1 MSLSIILAA
10 RSRPELLRRTVD
22 TTLPNIRDIGTTLLI
37 AVDKDDPETVSVAM
51 QLEADNHRVFASVKP
66 REDSFG
72 AKYNRVLTEAPAD
85 VYLPMADYAPHITP
99 GFDTKILE
107 AASLFPDGIGVVYN
121 HMANLSFPDVNGVT
135 AKFAEK
141 MGYLYPPYFPYWFVD
156 HWVDDIAKLIGRI
169 SFADVTLDKSLR
181 PGTHDRREV
190 AWWATFYDAGVVHR
204 RNLARSI
211 VESEDF
217 IEPEWRKKL
226 LLSDYHML
234 IEGRSKMTNDSART
248 THWGKPP
255 EAVDDRYRRIKAVA
269 QGLLREWLPELE
281 AEQALRMGKSAA

>member
-1 MSLSIILAA
+1 MRLSIILAA
-10 RSRPELLRRTVD
+10 RARPELLKQTVAR
-22 TTLPNIRDIGTTLLI
+22 TLPNIHEPDTTLLI
-37 AVDKDDPETVSVAM
+37 AVDDDDPETVAAAMEFHGKDNVSV
-51 QLEADNHRVFASVKP
+51 SVKP

-72 AKYNRVLTEAPAD
+72 GKYNRVLTEAPAD
-85 VYLPMADYAPHITP
+85 VMLPMCDYAPHITP
-99 GFDTKILE
+99 GFDTRILE

-169 SFADVTLDKSLR
+169 SFADVTLDKSKR

-190 AWWATFYDAGVVHR
+190 AWWATFYNLGVVHR

-211 VESEDF
+211 VESPDF

-226 LLSDYHML
+226 LMSDYHML
-234 IEGRSKMTNDSART
+234 IEGRSKMTNDTARMT
-248 THWGKPP
+248 QWGKPP
-255 EAVDDRYRRIKAVA
+255 EAIDDRYRRIKANA

-281 AEQALRMGKSAA
+281 AEQALRLSKKVA

>member
-10 RSRPELLRRTVD
+10 RARPELLRRTIE
-22 TTLPNIRDIGTTLLI
+22 TTLPNIHEVDTTFVI
-37 AVDKDDPETVSVAM
+37 AVDDDDPETVAAAMEFHGKNNVSV
-51 QLEADNHRVFASVKP
+51 SVKP

-72 AKYNRVLTEAPAD
+72 GKYNRVLTEAPAD
-85 VYLPMADYAPHITP
+85 VFLPMADYAPHITP

-107 AASLFPDGIGVVYN
+107 AASLFPDGIGIVYN
-121 HMANLSFPDVNGVT
+121 HMANLSFPDCNGVT

-141 MGYLYPPYFPYWFVD
+141 MGYVYPPYFPYWFVD

-169 SFADVTLDKSLR
+169 SFADVTLDKSKR

-190 AWWATFYDAGVVHR
+190 AWWATFYDAGIVHR
-204 RNLARSI
+204 RKLARSI
-211 VESEDF
+211 VRSDDF

-234 IEGRSKMTNDSART
+234 IEGRSKMTNDTARIT
-248 THWGKPP
+248 QWGKPP
-255 EAVDDRYRRIKAVA
+255 EAVDDRYRRIKSQA
-269 QGLLREWLPELE
+269 QALLREWLPELE
-281 AEQALRMGKSAA
+281 AEQALRLGKVA

>member
-10 RSRPELLRRTVD
+10 RKRPELLRRTVEI
-22 TTLPNIRDIGTTLLI
+22 TLQNIREQDTKFVI
-37 AVDKDDPETVSVAM
+37 AVDDDDPETVAVA
-51 QLEADNHRVFASVKP
+51 QEFDGRDRIIVSVKP

-72 AKYNRVLTEAPAD
+72 AKYNRVLTETPDFSVA
-85 VYLPMADYAPHITP
+85 LPMADYAPHITP

-107 AASLFPDGIGVVYN
+107 AASIFPDGIGVVYN
-121 HMANLSFPDVNGVT
+121 HWANLSFTDIDGMT
-135 AKFAEK
+135 AGLVKK
-141 MGYLYPPYFPYWFVD
+141 LGYVYPPYFPYWFVD

-169 SFADVTLDKSLR
+169 SFADVWLDKSKR

-211 VESEDF
+211 IESEDF

-234 IEGRSKMTNDSART
+234 IEERSKMTNDSARQVQ
-248 THWGKPP
+248 WPKPP
-255 EAVDDRYRRIKAVA
+255 EAIDDRYLRIKDVA
-269 QGLLREWLPELE
+269 KGLLREWLPELE
-281 AEQALRMGKSAA
+281 DEQSRRLMPKVA

>member
-10 RSRPELLRRTVD
+10 RARPELLRRTIE
-22 TTLPNIRDIGTTLLI
+22 TTLPNIHEVDTTFVI
-37 AVDKDDPETVSVAM
+37 AVDDDDPETVAAAMEFHGKNNVSV
-51 QLEADNHRVFASVKP
+51 SVKP

-72 AKYNRVLTEAPAD
+72 GKYNRVLTEAPAD
-85 VYLPMADYAPHITP
+85 VFLPMADYAPHITP

-107 AASLFPDGIGVVYN
+107 AASLFPDGIGIVYN
-121 HMANLSFPDVNGVT
+121 HMANLSFPDCNGVT

-141 MGYLYPPYFPYWFVD
+141 MGYVYPPYFPYWFVD

-169 SFADVTLDKSLR
+169 SFADVTLDKSKR

-190 AWWATFYDAGVVHR
+190 AWWATFYDAGIVHR
-204 RNLARSI
+204 RKLARSI
-211 VESEDF
+211 VESDDF

-234 IEGRSKMTNDSART
+234 IEGRSKMTNDTARIT
-248 THWGKPP
+248 QWGKPP
-255 EAVDDRYRRIKAVA
+255 EAVDDRYRRIKSQA
-269 QGLLREWLPELE
+269 QALLREWLPELE
-281 AEQALRMGKSAA
+281 AEQALRLGKVA

>member
-1 MSLSIILAA
+1 MKLSICLAA
-10 RSRPELLRRTVD
+10 RKRPELLLRTIE
-22 TTLPNIRDIGTTLLI
+22 TTLQNIRESDTKFVVAIDLDDEETSI
-37 AVDKDDPETVSVAM
+37 AAM
-51 QLEADNHRVFASVKP
+51 QFDGRDNVEVNIRP

-72 AKYNRVLTEAPAD
+72 EKYNRVLEIAPAD
-85 VYLPMADYAPHITP
+85 VYLPMADYAPHVTP

-107 AASLFPDGIGVVYN
+107 AASIFPDGIGVVYN
-121 HMANLSFPDVNGVT
+121 HWANLSFTDIDGMT
-135 AKFAEK
+135 AGLVKK
-141 MGYLYPPYFPYWFVD
+141 LGYIYPPYFPYWFVD

-169 SFADVTLDKSLR
+169 SFADVWLDKSKR

-211 VESEDF
+211 VESDDF

-234 IEGRSKMTNDSART
+234 IEERSKMTNDSARQT
-248 THWGKPP
+248 QWHKPP
-255 EAVDDRYRRIKAVA
+255 EEMDERYRRIKSKA
-269 QGLLREWLPELE
+269 QAMLREWLPDLE
-281 AEQALRMGKSAA
+281 AEQAKRMKVT

>member
-10 RSRPELLRRTVD
+10 RARPDLLKQTVAR
-22 TTLPNIRDIGTTLLI
+22 TLPNIRESDTKFLI
-37 AVDKDDPETVSVAM
+37 AVDEDDPETVAAAKECDGVVVSVM
-51 QLEADNHRVFASVKP
+51 P

-72 AKYNRVLTEAPAD
+72 GKYNRVLTEAPAD
-85 VYLPMADYAPHITP
+85 VYLPMCDYAPHITP
-99 GFDTKILE
+99 GFDTRILE

-156 HWVDDIAKLIGRI
+156 HWVDDIVKLIGRI
-169 SFADVTLDKSLR
+169 SFADVVLDKSKR
-181 PGTHDRREV
+181 PGTHDRRDV
-190 AWWATFYDAGVVHR
+190 AWWATFYDAGLIHR

-211 VESEDF
+211 IESEDF
-217 IEPEWRKKL
+217 LEPEWRKKL

-234 IEGRSKMTNDSART
+234 IEGRSKMTNDTARQT
-248 THWGKPP
+248 QWHKPP
-255 EAVDDRYRRIKAVA
+255 EAIDDRYRRIKSKA

-281 AEQALRMGKSAA
+281 AEQALRLGQKIA